1 MSKQFEKQYTFQ
13 ERFEKCN
20 ELKLKFPDRI
30 PIIVEKS
37 SNSKL
42 KDLEKKKYLV
52 PKDFSVGQFLFTLR
66 KMISLKP
73 EEAVF
78 IYVKKGKKAS
88 LLNTSSLLSN
98 IYNMYQS
105 DDGFLYFV
113 YDSENTFG

>member
-37 SNSKL
+37 FNSKL

-66 KMISLKP
+66 KMISLRP

-78 IYVKKGKKAS
+78 IYVKKGKNTS

-105 DDGFLYFV
+105 DDGFLYFI

>member
-1 MSKQFEKQYTFQ
+1 MSKPFEKEYTFQ
-13 ERFEKCN
+13 ERFKKSN
-20 ELKLKFPDRI
+20 DLRVKFPDRI

-37 SNSKL
+37 VNSTL

-52 PKDFSVGQFLFTLR
+52 PKDFSVGQFIFTLR

-73 EEAVF
+73 EEAIF
-78 IYVKKGKKAS
+78 MYVKKGKKTS

-98 IYNMYQS
+98 IYSMYQS
-105 DDGFLYFV
+105 DDGFLYFI